1 MKICLYYGI
10 IIVGE
15 EMKKGIF
22 LLLIMVFGISGCGK
36 EREITIKCTNTTY
49 NTKNTVE
56 VTDTSKY
63 NGDFY
68 MKYSKVVTVES
79 GFKGESDFI
88 VRKHEYE
95 ELSKNFESGTKYNL
109 DVDDNNMVII
119 ATLIVENY
127 DLSTYTASGKENLK
141 AKHVVENYESQG
153 AVCEIKGATR
163 AELGLEG

>member
-1 MKICLYYGI
+1 MKICFYYGI
-10 IIVGE
+10 ITLGE

-22 LLLIMVFGISGCGK
+22 LLLIILFGISGCGK
-36 EREITIKCTNTTY
+36 DREITIKCTNTTY
-49 NTKNTVE
+49 NSTNTVE

-68 MKYSKVVTVES
+68 LKYSKVVTVES
-79 GFKGESDFI
+79 SFVGESSFI
-88 VRKHEYE
+88 TRKHEYE
-95 ELSKNFESGTKYNL
+95 ELSKGFESGTKYTL

-141 AKHVVENYESQG
+141 AKHIVENYESQG
-153 AVCEIKGATR
+153 AVCKIEGATR